1 MQEPAFS
8 TVDTFNLTF
17 ELRQMTAGLTLLA
30 HDVGTKKIMH
40 EICVNFVSTYF
51 KFFLT
56 QY

>member
-1 MQEPAFS
+1 MHEPAFS

-40 EICVNFVSTYF
+40 EICVNLKILKPETPQF
-51 KFFLT
+51 
-56 QY
+56 